1 MITAL
6 ALLAGALLGLG
17 LAAVVMRRALS
28 DAEQQKLDRSY
39 MRALREGQER
49 GQ

>member
-1 MITAL
+1 MITAI
-6 ALLAGALLGLG
+6 ALLSGALLGLG
-17 LAAVVMRRALS
+17 LAAATMRRALS
-28 DAEQQKLDRSY
+28 ASEQEKLDRSY

>member
-17 LAAVVMRRALS
+17 LAAATMRRALS
-28 DAEQQKLDRSY
+28 SSEQEKLDRSFT
-39 MRALREGQER
+39 RALREGQER

>member
-1 MITAL
+1 MITAI
-6 ALLAGALLGLG
+6 ALISGALIGLV
-17 LAAVVMRRALS
+17 LAASVMRRALS
-28 DAEQQKLDRSY
+28 ASEQQKLDRSY